1 MDRISASKSSALNA
15 ALNISRVSV
24 LLTRE
29 LLDPAL
35 PTAEVQDPA
44 AGAVATFIGT
54 TRNQHEGRKVLSLE
68 YEAQEPMAHKVLKE
82 ICNDALQKFSLCK
95 ARVHHRLGKVDI
107 SQISV
112 IVAVSSAH
120 RAAAFDGCRY
130 IIDTLK
136 TAVPIFKKEHYADG
150 APAQWIGPD
159 GKPVVL

>member
-1 MDRISASKSSALNA
+1 MDKISASKSSSLNA

-29 LLDPAL
+29 LLDPTL
-35 PTAEVQDPA
+35 PTAEVQDPTT
-44 AGAVATFIGT
+44 GAVATFIGT
-54 TRNQHEGRKVLSLE
+54 TRSLHEGRKILSLE
-68 YEAQEPMAHKVLKE
+68 YEAQEPMAHKALKD

-95 ARVHHRLGKVDI
+95 ARVHHRLGKVDV

-112 IVAVSSAH
+112 IVAVSSLH

-136 TAVPIFKKEHYADG
+136 TTVPIFKKEHYADG
-150 APAQWIGPD
+150 SPAQWIGPD
-159 GKPVVL
+159 GKPVTL